1 MDEYGSKTLDDELS
15 PLTKEQIRPCARWR
29 GATAM
34 IAVGAAAVII
44 LGVATNGG
52 HIDFKD
58 AATDDAAAA
67 ATTEVVPLA
76 VVPDVEYTAAEDA
89 EWIEFKARFRKSYAS
104 PEDEALKRSYYHARV
119 AELAEKNALNGS
131 PVFGV
136 TAHADRAPGT
146 SAFAR
151 GRKDRRMFETYKDSY
166 EKFDVDEW
174 RSKAKNVDWEDG
186 QVDWRKVDDVLTPVK
201 NQGQCGSCWAF
212 STTEQVESQFYLAGG
227 PPVVLSAQQALT
239 PDEECLGPFCT
250 NACDM
255 DLSEL
260 VTEYDY
266 IGPYA
271 TVEGYAFATDPC
283 GEGLCADQD
292 LGELAKTI
300 QATPAAVCV
309 NAGAWDDYTGGV
321 LRYDACSGAYA
332 DIDHCVQLVGY
343 DATGEEPYWIVRNSW
358 STSWGEDGYIR
369 LQMDAN
375 TCGVAD
381 EATVAKVGGVW

>member
-89 EWIEFKARFRKSYAS
+89 EWIEFKARFEKATRAQ
-104 PEDEALKRSYYHARV
+104 DEALKRSYYHARV
-119 AELAEKNALNGS
+119 AELAEKNALNGK
-131 PVFGV
+131 PVFG
-136 TAHADRAPGT
+136 A
-146 SAFAR
+146 
-151 GRKDRRMFETYKDSY
+151 YKDSY

-227 PPVVLSAQQALT
+227 PPVVLSAQQVTSCAKYIDDPEEGCCFGCGGGDALT

-260 VTEYDY
+260 
-266 IGPYA
+266 
-271 TVEGYAFATDPC
+271 VEGYAFATDPC

-309 NAGAWDDYTGGV
+309 NAGAWDDYTGG
-321 LRYDACSGAYA
+321 
-332 DIDHCVQLVGY
+332 LVGY
-343 DATGEEPYWIVRNSW
+343 DATGEACWIVRNSW

>member
-1 MDEYGSKTLDDELS
+1 
-15 PLTKEQIRPCARWR
+15 
-29 GATAM
+29 
-34 IAVGAAAVII
+34 
-44 LGVATNGG
+44 
-52 HIDFKD
+52 
-58 AATDDAAAA
+58 
-67 ATTEVVPLA
+67 
-76 VVPDVEYTAAEDA
+76 
-89 EWIEFKARFRKSYAS
+89 
-104 PEDEALKRSYYHARV
+104 
-119 AELAEKNALNGS
+119 
-131 PVFGV
+131 
-136 TAHADRAPGT
+136 
-146 SAFAR
+146 
-151 GRKDRRMFETYKDSY
+151 
-166 EKFDVDEW
+166 
-174 RSKAKNVDWEDG
+174 
-186 QVDWRKVDDVLTPVK
+186 VDWRKVDDVLTPVK

-227 PPVVLSAQQALT
+227 PPVVLSAQQVTSCAKYIDDPEEGCCFGCGGGDVTVAYDYIKGAIGLSPAAYWPYTQALT

-260 VTEYDY
+260 
-266 IGPYA
+266 
-271 TVEGYAFATDPC
+271 
-283 GEGLCADQD
+283 D

-375 TCGVAD
+375 TCGV
-381 EATVAKVGGVW
+381 

>member
-1 MDEYGSKTLDDELS
+1 MSPACPGCLDSTSSIMDEYGSKTLDDELS

-151 GRKDRRMFETYKDSY
+151 GRKDRGMFETYKDSY

-227 PPVVLSAQQALT
+227 PPVVLSAQQVTSCAKYIDDPEEGCCFGCGGGDVTVAYDYIKGAIGLSPAAYWPYTQALT

-271 TVEGYAFATDPC
+271 TVEG
-283 GEGLCADQD
+283 
-292 LGELAKTI
+292 
-300 QATPAAVCV
+300 
-309 NAGAWDDYTGGV
+309 
-321 LRYDACSGAYA
+321 
-332 DIDHCVQLVGY
+332 CVQ
-343 DATGEEPYWIVRNSW
+343 IKS
-358 STSWGEDGYIR
+358 STR
-369 LQMDAN
+369 LQCARIRMF
-375 TCGVAD
+375 
-381 EATVAKVGGVW
+381 